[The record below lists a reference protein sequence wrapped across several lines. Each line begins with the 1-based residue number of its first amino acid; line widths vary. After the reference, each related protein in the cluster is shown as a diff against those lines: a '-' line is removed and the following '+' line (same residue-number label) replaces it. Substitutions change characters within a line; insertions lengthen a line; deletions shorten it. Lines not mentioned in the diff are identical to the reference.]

1 MYTPE
6 HFRIEELVGPEFHQ
20 VNKAR
25 GAMMFMAFDQ
35 LALVTLDRLRKR
47 YGPIV
52 VNNWQAGGTFKES
65 GLREMGTGTG
75 AALSQHKFGRAFDCK
90 FRNITPA
97 EVWAELQA
105 SPNLSCFEFI
115 QRIEAGAGMT
125 WFHFDTG
132 GHDRYDMAIQVVSY
146 RGDRAG
152 LPVFVGKGGV

>member
-1 MYTPE
+1 MYTPQ
-6 HFRIEELVGPEFHQ
+6 HFRIEELVGPEFHKA
-20 VNKAR
+20 NKPR
-25 GAMMFMAFDQ
+25 GDLMFMAFDQ

-47 YGPIV
+47 YGPVV
-52 VNNWQAGGTFKES
+52 VNNWHQGGAFHES
-65 GLREMGTGTG
+65 GLRDMGTGTG

-90 FRNITPA
+90 FRNVAPA

-132 GHDRYDMAIQVVSY
+132 GHDRFDTAVAVVSY

-152 LPVFVGKGGV
+152 LPVFVRRG